1 MRRRRLV
8 QPFRRDLPRPL
19 LFLRDLSSLQYHAGS
34 GHLLALSGAAGLSWL
49 GLSGC
54 AAFNYAA
61 ADAPAEPKMDP
72 AGLEFFEKNV
82 RPIFTERCYEC
93 HSKEKGVSKGGLI
106 MDSRAGLLSGGDLG
120 PAVVPGDIKKSMLI
134 LAVHQTDPDLSM
146 PPRKKGAKL
155 SDAQIA
161 SLEQWIKMGAPVLD
175 GGGWVCLVS
184 CAPRLPPSCP
194 PKPSS

>member
-1 MRRRRLV
+1 MKRHPNMLRL
-8 QPFRRDLPRPL
+8 LPVL
-19 LFLRDLSSLQYHAGS
+19 AALGSTAMLS
-34 GHLLALSGAAGLSWL
+34 
-49 GLSGC
+49 
-54 AAFNYAA
+54 A

-106 MDSRAGLLSGGDLG
+106 MDSRAGLLAGGDLG

-146 PPRKKGAKL
+146 PPRK
-155 SDAQIA
+155 
-161 SLEQWIKMGAPVLD
+161 
-175 GGGWVCLVS
+175 
-184 CAPRLPPSCP
+184 
-194 PKPSS
+194 